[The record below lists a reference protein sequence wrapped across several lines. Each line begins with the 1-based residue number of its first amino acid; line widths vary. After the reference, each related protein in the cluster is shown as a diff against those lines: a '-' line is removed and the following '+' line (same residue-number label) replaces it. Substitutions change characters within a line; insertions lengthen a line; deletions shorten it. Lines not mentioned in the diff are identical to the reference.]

1 MTLNLHEIAE
11 LTGSEFHGN
20 TLGFQGIS
28 IDTRTLKPGET
39 FLCLKGEHLDG
50 HDFIKQAEDA
60 GASSIVLS
68 SKIKTKLPYILT
80 EDTFVFLNPL
90 TCLSSI

>member
-11 LTGSEFHGN
+11 LTGSEFQGN

-39 FLCLKGEHLDG
+39 FLC
-50 HDFIKQAEDA
+50 
-60 GASSIVLS
+60 
-68 SKIKTKLPYILT
+68 
-80 EDTFVFLNPL
+80 
-90 TCLSSI
+90 